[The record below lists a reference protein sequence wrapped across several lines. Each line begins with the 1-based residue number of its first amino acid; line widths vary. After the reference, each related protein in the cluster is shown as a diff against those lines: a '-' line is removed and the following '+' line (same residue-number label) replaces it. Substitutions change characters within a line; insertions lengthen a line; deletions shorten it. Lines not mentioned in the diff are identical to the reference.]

1 VIFLTTQVSSSSLSL
16 DTLLPFLVVVWTTMA
31 AATVAARRLV
41 NTPSF
46 GFSGAGFLTCYHL
59 GVADCLL
66 KHGLLLSGSSSGQK
80 KKNNDNPTMLTGV
93 SGGALV
99 TAVVSMGIPPE
110 EGMTATLEIARRT
123 RQAGGMLD
131 HLQPG

>member
-1 VIFLTTQVSSSSLSL
+1 MFSSICRSLGG
-16 DTLLPFLVVVWTTMA
+16 TMA
-31 AATVAARRLV
+31 AGDPVIAARRLV

-46 GFSGAGFLTCYHL
+46 GFSGAGFLTCYHF
-59 GVADCLL
+59 GVADCLF
-66 KHGLLLSGSSSGQK
+66 KHGLLLPK
-80 KKNNDNPTMLTGV
+80 KHETTNNVMLTGV

-99 TAVVSMGIPPE
+99 AAAVSMGVSPE
-110 EGMTATLEIARRT
+110 EGMAATLEIARRT